1 MLGFIKRNLL
11 AGVLAITP
19 LALTLWVL
27 KYIYGFFADLLRPL
41 LSRLPFVSDHYPE
54 FALTMLGLAAIV
66 PVLVLLGLFTRNL
79 VGRAFFAAV
88 DRLFDNIPLVKGL
101 FTTFKQIAAVFGKGQ
116 QRSFQRVVLVAFPR
130 PGTWSLAFVTRDDAA
145 SSMVAVFL
153 PTTPNPTTGF
163 LLMVDRDELRPAPLT
178 VEEAIRLIVS
188 GGTIMTE
195 RQLSAMRAPAVATPA
210 GPDGGA

>member
-1 MLGFIKRNLL
+1 VGAQVHLR
-11 AGVLAITP
+11 
-19 LALTLWVL
+19 
-27 KYIYGFFADLLRPL
+27 FFADLLRPL

-101 FTTFKQIAAVFGKGQ
+101 FTTFKQIAAVSGRGSSGRSSACCWSRSRGPAPVPGVRDPRRRGQ
-116 QRSFQRVVLVAFPR
+116 QHGRGLPA
-130 PGTWSLAFVTRDDAA
+130 DDPQPDDR
-145 SSMVAVFL
+145 L
-153 PTTPNPTTGF
+153 PAD
-163 LLMVDRDELRPAPLT
+163 VDRDELRPAPLT

-188 GGTIMTE
+188 ADHHDRAADVGDARAGHRDAGGTGRGRVT
-195 RQLSAMRAPAVATPA
+195 
-210 GPDGGA
+210 